1 MRQEISQVFTPRGS
15 CHVPVLFSRCRPT
28 GRNHTVHRHRSPP
41 GELRRKSA
49 RRSRE
54 GLLASLS
61 PSIKSRTTDLRYGLK
76 LRVSRRTPKATTLFN
91 WAPLDLTAGCL
102 LIRPRRCQGQ
112 RSATIYEMSC
122 NQFITSD
129 CQIPERVLP
138 RQFVVS
144 LLSSHPVGCPG
155 SVGLFCHIRKS
166 GRKTPQRLRQLQREP

>member
-28 GRNHTVHRHRSPP
+28 GRNHTVRRHRSPP

-112 RSATIYEMSC
+112 RSATIYELTCSPVKSAWHHISDRTGVRTDWSVSGSPV
-122 NQFITSD
+122 NREQSRTSNK
-129 CQIPERVLP
+129 PT
-138 RQFVVS
+138 
-144 LLSSHPVGCPG
+144 SHESRHCEFDDKLA
-155 SVGLFCHIRKS
+155 S
-166 GRKTPQRLRQLQREP
+166 